1 MLRDFYIMVY
11 TRLRA
16 RVQSRRSKSLLSL
29 YDAAKQF
36 TKNQRMLVKAKY
48 VCKEKKILFIFT
60 TSTKDT
66 PCMITFD
73 DTFSCKYSTTHGS

>member
-1 MLRDFYIMVY
+1 MLRDFIPRY

-48 VCKEKKILFIFT
+48 VCEEKKNSVHLYYLN
-60 TSTKDT
+60 SKDA

>member
-1 MLRDFYIMVY
+1 MV
-11 TRLRA
+11 TWLRA

-48 VCKEKKILFIFT
+48 VCEEKKICASLLPKI
-60 TSTKDT
+60 
-66 PCMITFD
+66 
-73 DTFSCKYSTTHGS
+73 HRA

>member
-1 MLRDFYIMVY
+1 MLRDLYG

-48 VCKEKKILFIFT
+48 VCKEKKTIIFT
-60 TSTKDT
+60 TSTEDT